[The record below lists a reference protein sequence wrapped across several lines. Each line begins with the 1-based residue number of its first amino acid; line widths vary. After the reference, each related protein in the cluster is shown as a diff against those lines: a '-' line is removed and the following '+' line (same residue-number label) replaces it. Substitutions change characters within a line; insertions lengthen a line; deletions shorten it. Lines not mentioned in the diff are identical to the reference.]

1 MNTPYRS
8 NDTRELFKTKEGPED
23 PNASFGDKDI
33 TNLAPPKVGYQK
45 TDPPLLDLKLYQEG
59 KTKSA
64 AATKQA
70 SIPIEPIAVT
80 TPFVPPQLQTQLSN
94 FMKNFYTPFIYKDY
108 HINIGGPD
116 GDHIQA
122 SMIYEDALPPL
133 NIFTS
138 YKSLKERNNLNQHIR
153 STFIQIEEGEG
164 INFGGKENSL
174 LSRLKLIELNPYK
187 TDRYSNNPYVSLPK
201 DMFIF
206 SSCYPVQYDK
216 SGATIQCKKNSTGIN
231 LRLYRLRIEEAV
243 LVNQVIK
250 KPLLFD
256 NVIYDFKKKELARD
270 LVNILEDN
278 SLSND
283 EKKKKTTEL
292 INKNIEKIDN
302 ENKMKILNVF
312 EYGDKL
318 LEDHKKEIYS
328 LFDESVNKTLQK
340 EVSNKNFNVW
350 REIEYYK
357 YIRDEICKNLLSP
370 NFVQSYCYFVDNNSK
385 INFIRNGKVDTI
397 AELTQLYSKKVLVVL
412 TESPNYNFYDWCSDA
427 YEGEF
432 NIRKQIYR
440 GFKEDIEW
448 NSVISQMLISFYIM
462 FTKNFTITDM
472 EIKYNF
478 YIKEVNFIR
487 ESTQY
492 WKYTINGI
500 DYYLPNYGSL
510 LLIDSNYRDLD
521 IKDPKNPP
529 FKIISESLGDDIDKI
544 KEMVLDNALK
554 CLNFDNFTQDFK
566 NAGGVVPSENV
577 KKYLDDI
584 NKEFVLLKQIK
595 NNDDRLK
602 EFKIIIQRVLKN
614 YVHNRIGTPLRDPE
628 IRYIAKGDVRPFRK
642 GELILYESKW
652 QNYEIVLFMGFKEGS
667 DSECKVIT
675 RNPENKQ
682 LIEVDKPIDILFHYS
697 NNEIIRQ
704 DVKVGEPALN
714 LDYIIENYVIE

>member
-8 NDTRELFKTKEGPED
+8 NDSKELFKTKEGPED
-23 PNASFGDKDI
+23 PNAAFGDKDI
-33 TNLAPPKVGYQK
+33 TNLAPPKIGYQK
-45 TDPPLLDLKLYQEG
+45 TDAPLLDLKLYQEG
-59 KTKSA
+59 KTKST

-70 SIPIEPIAVT
+70 SIPIEPIALT
-80 TPFVPPQLQTQLSN
+80 TPFFPPQFQTQLSN

-122 SMIYEDALPPL
+122 SMIYEDAMPPL

-153 STFIQIEEGEG
+153 STFINIEEGEA

-174 LSRLKLIELNPYK
+174 LSRLKLIELNPYN
-187 TDRYSNNPYVSLPK
+187 TNRYSNNPYDSLPK

-206 SSCYPVQYDK
+206 NSCYPVQFDK

-231 LRLYRLRIEEAV
+231 LRLYRLKIEEAV
-243 LVNQVIK
+243 LINQVVK
-250 KPLLFD
+250 KPLIFE
-256 NVIYDFKKKELARD
+256 NIIYDFKKKEIARK
-270 LVNILEDN
+270 LVDILEN
-278 SLSND
+278 ESLTND
-283 EKKKKTTEL
+283 EKKKKTKEL
-292 INKNIEKIDN
+292 IDKKIDEIDGDNKN
-302 ENKMKILNVF
+302 KILNIF

-318 LEDHKKEIYS
+318 LEDQKKEIYS
-328 LFDESVNKTLQK
+328 LFDETINKTLQK

-357 YIRDEICKNLLSP
+357 FIREEICKNLISP

-385 INFIRNGKVDTI
+385 INFIRNGKIDSI
-397 AELTQLYSKKVLVVL
+397 RDLTELYSKKVLVVL
-412 TESPNYNFYDWCSDA
+412 TESPNYNFFDWCSDV
-427 YEGEF
+427 YEKDY
-432 NIRKQIYR
+432 NVRKQVYR
-440 GFKEDIEW
+440 GFKDDYEW
-448 NSVISQMLISFYIM
+448 KSIIAQMLIAFYIM
-462 FTKNFTITDM
+462 FKKNFTITDM

-500 DYYLPNYGSL
+500 DYYIGNYGSL
-510 LLIDSNYRDLD
+510 LLVDSNYRDLE
-521 IKDPKNPP
+521 IKDPKNPQ
-529 FKIISESLGDDIDKI
+529 FKIISDNFNDDEDKI
-544 KEMVLDNALK
+544 KEMVINNALR

-577 KKYLDDI
+577 KKYLDEI
-584 NKEFVLLKQIK
+584 NKELVILQQTPKDKQQEKFRDILKYLL
-595 NNDDRLK
+595 R
-602 EFKIIIQRVLKN
+602 N

-628 IRYIAKGDVRPFRK
+628 IRFIAKGDVRPFRK
-642 GELILYESKW
+642 GELVLHESKW
-652 QNYEIVLFMGFKEGS
+652 QTYEIVLFMNFIEND
-667 DSECKVIT
+667 DSRCKVLT
-675 RNPENKQ
+675 RNSQNKD
-682 LIEVDKPIDILFHYS
+682 LIEEKDIPIDILYHYT
-697 NNEIIRQ
+697 NNEIIKQ
-704 DVKVGEPALN
+704 DVKIGEPALN